1 MSADE
6 LADLLSSAL
15 KRAGESDA
23 DVMAVDQDRGYA
35 RFADGTLS
43 QHMAL
48 SEPRVN
54 VRVARGK
61 RVAEVSVGKCDEDA
75 VVESIAK
82 AASLAAMMPE
92 DEHFPGFS
100 SGDELCPRPRPAPA
114 AEMSAEARAAMLE
127 QPVARIIKSGL
138 SATGALETR
147 TASHAVVN
155 TRGLRRCHDSTYA
168 NYRIWALE
176 TAGGR
181 GASGFAQSVGP
192 TLDCL
197 DLETTTDCAIDDAQ
211 RSKSPISLEPTT
223 YDVVLAPD
231 AVAELFEWMAFIA
244 FGAESLQQGTSPLAE
259 KLGEAISG
267 TSLSV
272 EEDPHGSLSYATPFD
287 REGTP
292 RQHVD
297 LINAGVARG
306 VVTDRRW
313 AARLGGASTGHAPW
327 PSLLDS
333 GAPQPSAM
341 VLGEGTE
348 SDLKQ
353 LLRAREARPVPSA
366 PTLRERAV
374 GDAPGGNDWA
384 VARRNVLGGKR
395 RDHGSRAPA
404 TLHGQR
410 IGGLRARSAVVPSAR
425 GNSPTLV
432 GRWNRRVPGG
442 AAAQAEFHRHHCRG
456 LTPRQARPHARSV
469 ERAQSVPKSALKR

>member
-6 LADLLSSAL
+6 LAELLSSAL
-15 KRAGESDA
+15 KRAGEPDA
-23 DVMAVDQDRGYA
+23 DVMAVDQDRGFA

-43 QHMAL
+43 QHMSL

-75 VVESIAK
+75 VVEAIAK
-82 AASLAAMMPE
+82 AAGLASKMPE

-100 SGDELCPRPRPAPA
+100 SGDEPCPTPRQAPA
-114 AEMSAEARAAMLE
+114 AEMSAEARAAKLE
-127 QPVARIIKSGL
+127 QPVARIIKRGL

-155 TRGLRRCHDSTYA
+155 TRGLRRSHRSTYA

-192 TLDCL
+192 DLDCL

-211 RSKSPISLEPTT
+211 RSKSPISLEPAA

-259 KLGEAISG
+259 KLGETISG
-267 TSLSV
+267 ASLSV
-272 EEDPHGSLSYATPFD
+272 EEDPHGDLSYATPFD

-297 LINAGVARG
+297 LIDAGVARG

-313 AARLGGASTGHAPW
+313 AARLDGASTGHAPW

-348 SDLKQ
+348 SDVKQ
-353 LLRAREARPVPSA
+353 LIGHMKRGLFLRRLHYVNGLLETR
-366 PTLRERAV
+366 RAV
-374 GDAPGGNDWA
+374 MTGLSRDGTFLVENGEITAA
-384 VARRNVLGGKR
+384 VHPLRFTDSVLE
-395 RDHGSRAPA
+395 AF
-404 TLHGQR
+404 
-410 IGGLRARSAVVPSAR
+410 AR
-425 GNSPTLV
+425 GALSCRRREVIPP
-432 GRWNRRVPGG
+432 RWSDGG
-442 AAAQAEFHRHHCRG
+442 TVACPAV
-456 LTPRQARPHARSV
+456 LL
-469 ERAQSVPKSALKR
+469 PKLSFTGTTATS